1 MYLNA
6 SETWLVVKPRSMI
19 PDLGVKN
26 ESNEGSKRKDKK
38 GKVLTLTYNE
48 AVSDLIMIV
57 LFSVA
62 KRLQPH
68 Y

>member
-1 MYLNA
+1 
-6 SETWLVVKPRSMI
+6 MI

-38 GKVLTLTYNE
+38 GKVLTLTFNE